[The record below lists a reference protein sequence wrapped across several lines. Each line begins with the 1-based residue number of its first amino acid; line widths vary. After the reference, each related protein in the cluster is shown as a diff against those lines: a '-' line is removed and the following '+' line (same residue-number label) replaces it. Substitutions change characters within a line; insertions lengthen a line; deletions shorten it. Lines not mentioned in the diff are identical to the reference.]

1 MSIKRILIANRG
13 EIACRIIRT
22 CRQLGI
28 KTVAIASAVDAAS
41 LAMQM
46 ADYGV
51 VMTGNA
57 IQDGY
62 LNIAQIIDIAKKYS
76 VDAIH
81 PGYGFLSENPDF
93 AAAVRAAGLIFI
105 GPSAEAIQKM
115 GSKSEAKA
123 IAEAAGVP
131 IIRGYMEDDQ
141 TLPTL
146 LNAAQEIGYPLLIKA
161 IYGGGGKGMRRVDAA
176 ADFAAAYTAC
186 QREAMGAFGN
196 AQVML
201 EKYVSDPRHIE
212 VQVFADQ
219 HGHVLALSERD
230 CSLQRRH
237 QKIIEEAP
245 AAGLSD
251 DVRQRLA
258 AAAIKIAK
266 AVDYEGAGTVEFL
279 VDRAENFY
287 FLEMNTRLQVEHPV
301 TEEVLGLD
309 LVAWQILIA
318 SGHPLPLTQN
328 DIVVTGHA
336 IEVRLYAEDPTQGF
350 LPSGGLLTAFQLPE
364 GDDAADVRIEVG
376 YQTGDV
382 VSVFY
387 DPMLAK
393 IIVWG
398 ENRLAAYQRLS
409 EVLQQI
415 RVEGVKTNAAFLL
428 SLVDASA
435 VTHFFQDVGYIDR
448 LMVEPFMTMPPPEK
462 AYALT
467 ALWLLSQ
474 DCQDTRMSSAAVAQS
489 PWHQRDGWRLND
501 HPFRTYH
508 LVDMN
513 GTRQTVRIRTL
524 GTGHYAVDCADSS
537 FYYQN
542 VRCDGTQF
550 WALDGGKLD
559 GSTSVKATF
568 HRADQ
573 IISIGIEGGRYLL
586 AAVDLDHG
594 ISVDDSAD
602 SHLNAPMPGRVIRVM
617 VQAGEEV
624 DQGCP
629 LLIIEAMKME
639 HTIRAPYKGMVE
651 SVDCNSGDF
660 VEEGV
665 ALARMVAAA

>member
-1 MSIKRILIANRG
+1 MKRILIANRG

-22 CRQLGI
+22 CQQLGI
-28 KTVAIASAVDAAS
+28 QTVVISSAVDASS
-41 LAMQM
+41 LAMQL

-51 VMTGNA
+51 VMTGDA

-62 LNIAQIIDIAKKYS
+62 LNIDQIVDIAKKYD

-81 PGYGFLSENPDF
+81 PGYGFLSENPGF
-93 AAAVRAAGLIFI
+93 AAAVRAAGLVFI
-105 GPSAEAIQKM
+105 GPSAEAIEKM
-115 GSKSEAKA
+115 GSKSQAKA

-131 IIRGYMEDDQ
+131 IIRGYVGDDQ
-141 TLPTL
+141 TLPVL
-146 LNAAQEIGYPLLIKA
+146 LNAAEEIGYPLLIKA
-161 IYGGGGKGMRRVDAA
+161 IYGGGGKGMRRVDNAT
-176 ADFAAAYTAC
+176 DFAAAYMAC

-219 HGHVLALSERD
+219 HGQVLALSERD

-301 TEEVLGLD
+301 TEEILGLD
-309 LVAWQILIA
+309 LVAWQILVA
-318 SGHPLPLTQN
+318 AGHPLPLTQN

-350 LPSGGLLTAFQLPE
+350 LPSSGLLTAFHLTQS
-364 GDDAADVRIEVG
+364 DDADVRIEAG

-409 EVLQQI
+409 EVLQQV

-428 SLVDASA
+428 SLVDTPA

-448 LMVEPFMTMPPPEK
+448 LMAEPFMTMPPPEK

-474 DCQDTRMSSAAVAQS
+474 DCQDVAPGIDGGQN

-501 HPFRTYH
+501 DPFRTYH
-508 LVDMN
+508 LADMN
-513 GTRQTVRIRTL
+513 GTHQTVRIRTL
-524 GTGHYAVDCADSS
+524 GTGHYTVDCAESS
-537 FYYQN
+537 FSYQN

-550 WALDGGKLD
+550 WALDGEKRD
-559 GSTSVKATF
+559 GATSVKATF

-573 IISIGIEGGRYLL
+573 IISIGMEGARYLL
-586 AAVDLDHG
+586 TVVDLDHAT
-594 ISVDDSAD
+594 SADDSAD
-602 SHLNAPMPGRVIRVM
+602 AHLNAPMPGRVIRVM

-624 DQGCP
+624 DRGCP

-639 HTIRAPYKGMVE
+639 HTIRAPYKGTVE
-651 SVDCNSGDF
+651 SIHCDSGDF